1 MQDFLNL
8 CIINNI
14 SVVYRMQKT
23 LVLKINI
30 LDHGGI
36 VMDFE
41 DIGCKTLLRDK
52 IYNKLKEAIV
62 SGELG
67 PGERIIETKL
77 AEEIGISRTPI
88 REAIRRLE
96 SEGYLESMRRGGVK
110 VTKITEE
117 DIKEWSEIKNTL
129 NELAVKKAVERIKDE
144 EIEELEECLI
154 KAEQIYEKDPTDKTG
169 VIRFNANFHQKL
181 FEISGI
187 ELIKNISS
195 EYQKYTYMMRK
206 YLAEIEGRQKRAI
219 TEHRELFEAIKERD
233 KEKAIA
239 ISKRHSENS
248 KKELLDYIE
257 ERNKNKVKLGS

>member
-1 MQDFLNL
+1 
-8 CIINNI
+8 
-14 SVVYRMQKT
+14 
-23 LVLKINI
+23 
-30 LDHGGI
+30 
-36 VMDFE
+36 MDFD

-67 PGERIIETKL
+67 PGERVIESKL
-77 AEEIGISRTPI
+77 ANEIGISRTPI

-129 NELAVKKAVERIKDE
+129 NELAVKKAVERITDE
-144 EIEELEECLI
+144 EIDDLEECLI
-154 KAEQIYEKDPTDKTG
+154 KAEERYEKDPNDKTG
-169 VIRFNANFHQKL
+169 VIRHNANFHQKL
-181 FEISGI
+181 FDISGI

-195 EYQKYTYMMRK
+195 GYQKYTYMMRK
-206 YLAEIEGRQKRAI
+206 YLAEIKGRQKRAI
-219 TEHRELFEAIKERD
+219 AEHRELFEAIKKRD
-233 KEKAIA
+233 KEKAIE

-257 ERNKNKVKLGS
+257 QGNSKKIEVSS